1 MSTRKSS
8 LLFAA
13 ALLLVTTFSQANA
26 ELIVDRG
33 LPSANLN
40 NAAGADRSN
49 IAWLYPGYTAAN
61 YWLVGDSFA
70 NTSAQPWLI
79 NSVRVWSI
87 ATTDSARLW
96 GGIEGSAIG
105 MVSAAGVISNATYA
119 GGSSYQGGSGDFGAM
134 NQIDF
139 AVNLTLLPG
148 QVFDFFFDGRS
159 ADSGLTLA
167 FGHAS
172 NAARSGSSQAGADD
186 LMLYANV
193 LNGAIAPAD
202 VRTWSSLGNG
212 WDKASDLNV
221 QVFGLVPE
229 PGTLALLGVGLLG
242 LTLRHKRA

>member
-1 MSTRKSS
+1 MITRKSS
-8 LLFAA
+8 LLFSA
-13 ALLLVTTFSQANA
+13 ALFLVTTFSQANA
-26 ELIVDRG
+26 ALIVDRG
-33 LPSANLN
+33 LPTANLN

-49 IAWLYPGYTAAN
+49 VAWLWDGYTAAD

-79 NSVRVWSI
+79 DSVRVWSI
-87 ATTDSARLW
+87 RTTDSARLW

-105 MVSAAGVISNATYA
+105 VVSGAGVISGATYA
-119 GGSSYQGGSGDFGAM
+119 DGSSYQGYSGAFRAI

-139 AVNLTLLPG
+139 AVNITLLPG

-159 ADSGLTLA
+159 PDSGYTLA

-172 NAARSGSSQAGADD
+172 NATRSGSPQAGADD

-193 LNGAIAPAD
+193 LDGAIAPAD
-202 VRTWSSLGNG
+202 VGTWSSLGRG

-221 QVFGLVPE
+221 QVFGRVPE
-229 PGTLALLGVGLLG
+229 PGTLALLGLGVVGLM
-242 LTLRHKRA
+242 LRRKQA